1 MQSDQAEKTAQ
12 ASQPNRLSTP
22 VSWDATK
29 KAASVELL
37 EGGFQLAYFLVPNG
51 SAAIDILVRAVE
63 KLQVRSRR
71 EVKRLYWRDKHAE
84 RPVRRIVRN
93 DMDLLQWL
101 VMFESEEEE
110 KTQERAGSASLR
122 DMVIRYTKYLVQVT
136 TALSGF
142 YVNMAI
148 CRLIHSYSTSEAQQ
162 VYEMLTCR
170 YLGPDEYRRAKT
182 TLMGRINHRFADF
195 VRQTRVDHGERT
207 FATPAE
213 QEHAT
218 ATVDAC

>member
-37 EGGFQLAYFLVPNG
+37 ERGFQLAYFLVPNR
-51 SAAIDILVRAVE
+51 SAAIDILVRALE

-110 KTQERAGSASLR
+110 KTQERDGSASLR

-170 YLGPDEYRRAKT
+170 YLGPDEYRRAKA
-182 TLMGRINHRFADF
+182 TLMGRINQRFADF
-195 VRQTRVDHGERT
+195 VRETKEDQGELRFYNPT
-207 FATPAE
+207 E
-213 QEHAT
+213 QEQRGGPCH
-218 ATVDAC
+218 